1 MPPTETIQSAL
12 VNAIQT
18 LNRAQIDSSRLD
30 AEVLL
35 AHTLQCDRSWL
46 YAHPHAPLPADASR
60 MFSVFIRRRATHEP
74 VAHLLGEREFFG
86 LPFFVSPAVLIPRP
100 ETELLVEYVL
110 ARVSPSA
117 RIVDVGTGSGCI
129 AVSLAVQLPSARIFA
144 VDISAA
150 ALVVAQ
156 RNIARH
162 NVTARVSLVQT
173 DLLTGLR
180 GKFDAIVSN
189 PPYIA
194 PVERSTLPPDVREF
208 EPAQALF
215 SEDDGLAH
223 LVRLLKDAPKMLLPG
238 GLLLLEFGAAQG
250 AAILS
255 VTKQMH
261 PTASLSIVQD
271 LGGRD
276 RLLVGTF

>member
-1 MPPTETIQSAL
+1 MPPSETIQSAL

-18 LNRAQIDSSRLD
+18 LSRAQITSPRLD

-35 AHTLQCDRSWL
+35 AHTLRCDRSRL
-46 YAHPHAPLPADASR
+46 YAHPRAPLPAEASR
-60 MFSVFIRRRATHEP
+60 TFSAFIRRRAAHEP

-100 ETELLVEYVL
+100 ETELLVEHVL

-129 AVSLAVQLPSARIFA
+129 AVSLAVQLPSARLFA
-144 VDISAA
+144 TDISAA
-150 ALVVAQ
+150 ALAVA
-156 RNIARH
+156 RKNIARH
-162 NVTARVSLVQT
+162 NVEARVSPVQA

-180 GKFDAIVSN
+180 GQFDAIVSN

-194 PVERSTLPPDVREF
+194 PAERSTLPPDVREF
-208 EPAQALF
+208 EPPQALF
-215 SEDDGLAH
+215 SENEGLAH
-223 LVRLLKDAPKMLLPG
+223 LIRLLKDVPSLLSPG
-238 GLLLLEFGAAQG
+238 GMVFLEFGAAQG
-250 AAILS
+250 AAVLS
-255 VTKQMH
+255 AAKQMH
-261 PTASLSIVQD
+261 PAASFSIVQD

-276 RLLVGTF
+276 RLLVGAF